1 MHLRKKFFGV
11 AALTMLLAPVIFF
24 LLVYA
29 AFDKDDYK
37 SFIENSI
44 FESTGL
50 IANIRGDI
58 GYGYA
63 ETLQLLVEDV
73 MIKSLDE
80 AEVVEVEQLG
90 ISVDLYDLLK
100 GRWHVDE
107 VYLSKVDLTITAVQ
121 PKKTGGDN
129 PVSIT
134 ALPFKK
140 LTLKDSILRY
150 ENSSSQF
157 GFQLHNLNAMLQ
169 ESNQFTAITLN
180 FDYLLKSG
188 QAGNVNADAELVFG
202 NQLKINNLKNQV
214 RLEYGDIKYD
224 LILEGS
230 LSVDQALAKLQ
241 TKDLR
246 LSSNSFEL
254 QSSIDLDYSPE
265 KALARLD
272 LQAFNLIPIAQWL
285 TSQPVNIKSQ
295 DLLKVSNSELIL
307 AYETNELSVDI
318 VALTLGDSRLV
329 GELSYRPNAVFSKI
343 KIDQVQLDQY
353 MGLLSLLDFD
363 ENSQADEPF
372 KIDASL
378 QINRLN
384 FENALIEPFINHTV
398 IDTNGFASDGQFQVT
413 GLKPKEYLQKI
424 QFLNDDVSKA
434 LGLIDALDGGLK
446 YQFSPERITFSDID
460 LKINDTDLQGNFEY
474 LLDKPAIYSNLTIS
488 SLDLDRYQILLNKM
502 PESQSETQSSPI
514 NELLGQ
520 LKSIGGEGHMK
531 INLLKYQG
539 LEYRGI
545 DIHFSDS

>member
-11 AALTMLLAPVIFF
+11 AVLALLLAPVIFF

-29 AFDKDDYK
+29 AFDKNDYK

-58 GYGYA
+58 GYGYT
-63 ETLQLLVEDV
+63 ETLQLLAEDV

-80 AEVVEVEQLG
+80 AEIVEVEQLG
-90 ISVDLYDLLK
+90 VSLDLYDLLE

-107 VYLSKVDLTITAVQ
+107 VYLSKVDLTITAVP
-121 PKKTGGDN
+121 PKKSSVDN

-140 LTLKDSILRY
+140 LTLKDSVLRY
-150 ENSSSQF
+150 ENPSSQF
-157 GFQLHNLNAMLQ
+157 GFQLNNLNATL
-169 ESNQFTAITLN
+169 EDSNQFTAITLN
-180 FDYLLKSG
+180 FDYVLKSG
-188 QAGNVNADAELVFG
+188 QAGDVNAEAELVFG

-214 RLEYGDIKYD
+214 RLKHGDIKYD

-230 LSVDQALAKLQ
+230 LSIDQALAKIQ
-241 TKDLR
+241 SKDLR

-265 KALARLD
+265 KTLVRLD

-307 AYETNELSVDI
+307 TYETDELSVDI
-318 VALTLGDSRLV
+318 AALTLGDSRFV
-329 GELSYRPNAVFSKI
+329 GELSYRPNVVFSKI

-353 MGLLSLLDFD
+353 MGLLSLVDFG

-372 KIDASL
+372 KLDASL
-378 QINRLN
+378 HINRLN

-398 IDTNGFASDGQFQVT
+398 IDTKGFASEGQFQAT

-424 QFLNDDVSKA
+424 QFLNDDVSKT
-434 LGLIDALDGGLK
+434 LGVIDLLDGGFK
-446 YQFSPERITFSDID
+446 YQISPERITFSDID

-474 LLDKPAIYSNLTIS
+474 IIEKPAIYSNLTIS
-488 SLDLDRYQILLNKM
+488 SLDLDRYQILLNKT
-502 PESQSETQSSPI
+502 PENQSETQSSPVS
-514 NELLGQ
+514 ELVGR

-545 DIHFSDS
+545 DIQFSDS